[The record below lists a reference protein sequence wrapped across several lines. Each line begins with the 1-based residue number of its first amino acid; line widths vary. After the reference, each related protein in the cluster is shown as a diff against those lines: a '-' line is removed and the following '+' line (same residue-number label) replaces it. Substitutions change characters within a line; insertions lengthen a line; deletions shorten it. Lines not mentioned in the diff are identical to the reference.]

1 MEKVQINSI
10 IEKFRKTSGQEY
22 KYGADKCDYYE
33 RVADYIE
40 DNIDTYED
48 DSYETE
54 EDIIDDVKESFA
66 QVDDF
71 YDEEDYE
78 NMDMLD

>member
-1 MEKVQINSI
+1 MEKEKIETI
-10 IEKFRKTSGQEY
+10 IEKFKRMSGQER
-22 KYGADKCDYYE
+22 KYGADKCAFFE
-33 RVADYIE
+33 RVAGQIE
-40 DNIDTYED
+40 DNIDIYED
-48 DSYETE
+48 DYYETE

-71 YDEEDYE
+71 YDGEDYE

>member
-1 MEKVQINSI
+1 MKKENIETI
-10 IEKFRKTSGQEY
+10 IEKFKRMSGQER
-22 KYGADKCDYYE
+22 KYGADKCAFFE
-33 RVADYIE
+33 RVAGQIE
-40 DNIDTYED
+40 DNIDIYED
-48 DSYETE
+48 DYYETE

-71 YDEEDYE
+71 YDGEDYE

>member
-1 MEKVQINSI
+1 MEKEKIETI
-10 IEKFRKTSGQEY
+10 IEKFKRMSGQER
-22 KYGADKCDYYE
+22 KYGADKCAFFE
-33 RVADYIE
+33 RIAGQIE
-40 DNIDTYED
+40 DNIDIYED
-48 DSYETE
+48 DYYETE

-71 YDEEDYE
+71 YDGEDYE

>member
-1 MEKVQINSI
+1 MKKENIETI
-10 IEKFRKTSGQEY
+10 IEKFKRMSGQER
-22 KYGADKCDYYE
+22 KYGANKCAFFE
-33 RVADYIE
+33 RVAGQIE
-40 DNIDTYED
+40 DNIDIYED
-48 DSYETE
+48 DYYETE

-71 YDEEDYE
+71 YDGEDYE

>member
-1 MEKVQINSI
+1 MKKENIETI
-10 IEKFRKTSGQEY
+10 IEKFKRMSGQER
-22 KYGADKCDYYE
+22 KYGADKCAFLE
-33 RVADYIE
+33 RVAGQIE
-40 DNIDTYED
+40 DNIDIYED
-48 DSYETE
+48 DYYETE

-71 YDEEDYE
+71 YDGEDYE

>member
-1 MEKVQINSI
+1 MERKE
-10 IEKFRKTSGQEY
+10 IEELIEILRYKSGQER
-22 KYGADKCDYYE
+22 KYGADKCAFFE
-33 RVADYIE
+33 RVAGQIE
-40 DNIDTYED
+40 DNIDIYED
-48 DSYETE
+48 DYYETE

-71 YDEEDYE
+71 YDGEDYE